1 MSTCEYRS
9 ITVAARKRQ
18 NRAAR
23 VSQRCYP
30 QALKLWLL
38 IAGGAGALAQDT
50 LQSAQTVTI
59 PLAAESGIALRVY
72 ATSRVPMRM
81 GQPVTA
87 KLIDSVFS
95 FDRVVIPAGVELRGK
110 VVKLDP
116 VPKLMRMHA
125 LIGGDFTPLHFAR
138 VEFNSLTLPDGR
150 VLPLHTESSEGL
162 TAIYQEPKP
171 PKKPPKQPPQP
182 GPPKDPTLLD
192 QARQQAKIQ
201 INQQIDAQLNQRTFG
216 VGSLI
221 RGPNKMERLVDLAM
235 SRMPYHPQW
244 YRRGT
249 RFDSVLAERVDL
261 GAAEVPATALS
272 GLGGQPSVSQT
283 ARVRF
288 LSTVSSEDATVGDK
302 VEASL
307 SQPLMGPGGALL
319 LPEGTRLS
327 GSVRQAK
334 PARWLHRPGRL
345 RFTFDQVELPAYARA
360 GQETTRKLETA
371 EAHLESADTDPTA
384 NVKID
389 SEGGAKATESKARF
403 LAPAIAAAIALK
415 TMDNDT
421 GKRVPTG
428 SGTGTPNRGGLTLGG
443 LSGFGLIGAAVAHTS
458 PNVGVALG
466 WWGMAVTTYSTV
478 VSRGHDVVF
487 ARNTEMEV
495 RFGPRPV
502 PPEKKK

>member
-1 MSTCEYRS
+1 M
-9 ITVAARKRQ
+9 
-18 NRAAR
+18 
-23 VSQRCYP
+23 
-30 QALKLWLL
+30 KLWLL
-38 IAGGAGALAQDT
+38 IAASVTAVAQNA
-50 LQSAQTVTI
+50 AQNVTI
-59 PLAAESGIALRVY
+59 PLGAESGIALRVY

-138 VEFNSLTLPDGR
+138 VEFDSLSLPDGR

-182 GPPKDPTLLD
+182 GSAKDPSLLD
-192 QARQQAKIQ
+192 QARQQAKTQ

-221 RGPNKMERLVDLAM
+221 RGPNKKERLIDLAI

-249 RFDSVLAERVDL
+249 RFDAVLVERVDL
-261 GAAEVPATALS
+261 GAAEVPATALRA
-272 GLGGQPSVSQT
+272 LGGQPSVAQT

-288 LSTVSSEDATVGDK
+288 LTTVSSVDAAVGDK

-307 SQPLMGPGGALL
+307 SQPLMGPGGMLL

-345 RFTFDQVELPAYARA
+345 RFTFDQVDLPAYARTSE
-360 GQETTRKLETA
+360 GTSRKLETA

-389 SEGGAKATESKARF
+389 SEGGAKATESKTRF
-403 LAPAIAAAIALK
+403 IAPAIAAAIALK

-421 GKRVPTG
+421 GKHVPTG
-428 SGTGTPNRGGLTLGG
+428 GAGARTGNRGGLTLGG
-443 LSGFGLIGAAVAHTS
+443 LSGFGLVGAAVAHTS

-502 PPEKKK
+502 PAGKKK